1 MLALT
6 LLFLFPP
13 KILFLS
19 FYFLVENY
27 VLREHTTY
35 SNSYYSCLNTIAL
48 NVQIYSSQPT
58 ICEQLES
65 ADNRANVT
73 LGFYF
78 AIQLGIQEAK
88 HIIFFYFI
96 IIASSSRDVLNC
108 LHFAG
113 CLQGIEATNPMYYKK
128 KKKKAV
134 TFPANIV
141 QADLL
146 QRNLTLYL
154 FLLLL

>member
-6 LLFLFPP
+6 LLFLFPQ

-78 AIQLGIQEAK
+78 AI
-88 HIIFFYFI
+88 
-96 IIASSSRDVLNC
+96 
-108 LHFAG
+108 
-113 CLQGIEATNPMYYKK
+113 
-128 KKKKAV
+128 
-134 TFPANIV
+134 
-141 QADLL
+141 
-146 QRNLTLYL
+146 
-154 FLLLL
+154 